1 MINLL
6 VDGLGSARAE
16 ELRRRVRAVM
26 DLVCISSILNG

>member
-1 MINLL
+1 MFNLL

-26 DLVCISSILNG
+26 NFVCILSILNE